1 MLRTGL
7 VSLNAESP
15 EKLTAI
21 ENWMNSSSKSLF
33 QNFLCDRITHES
45 YPNIWKFLGPNV
57 RTLILSHWWGESRD
71 LTLDD
76 YEDLLLTRCPELQQ
90 LVIPATAQFMNSN
103 NFLVSAIDQ
112 NKKIKLHLKV
122 KL

>member
-1 MLRTGL
+1 M
-7 VSLNAESP
+7 SLNAESP

-57 RTLILSHWWGESRD
+57 RTLIVTHWWEDSRD

-76 YEDLLLTRCPELQQ
+76 YEDLLLTRCSKLEK
-90 LVIPATAQFMNSN
+90 LVIPATDQFTDSR
-103 NFLVSAIDQ
+103 NFLVSATDQ
-112 NKKIKLHLKV
+112 NKKVQLHLKV